1 MHIITTPVG
10 TIHFKADKIGE
21 ALLYVKYLRSKNIEY
36 THIFED

>member
-10 TIHFKADKIGE
+10 TATFPRDQLA
-21 ALLYVKYLRSKNIEY
+21 AVFAYVKYLRSQNIEY

>member
-10 TIHFKADKIGE
+10 IIQFKASKIDA
-21 ALLYVKYLRSKNIEY
+21 ALKYVKYLRANNIEY

>member
-10 TIHFKADKIGE
+10 EITFPADQIT
-21 ALLYVKYLRSKNIEY
+21 AVLAYVKFLRSQNIDY